1 MSEKND
7 RKIRKSVN
15 KKVKDAYV
23 KAQGVLYD
31 QIKEMPLGKR
41 FVFALMI
48 LFKRLEYL
56 LLSKVVTGGQ
66 YDQIC

>member
-1 MSEKND
+1 MSGKND
-7 RKIRKSVN
+7 KKIRKSVN

-31 QIKEMPLGKR
+31 QIKEMPLSKR

-48 LFKRLEYL
+48 LFKRLE
-56 LLSKVVTGGQ
+56 
-66 YDQIC
+66 